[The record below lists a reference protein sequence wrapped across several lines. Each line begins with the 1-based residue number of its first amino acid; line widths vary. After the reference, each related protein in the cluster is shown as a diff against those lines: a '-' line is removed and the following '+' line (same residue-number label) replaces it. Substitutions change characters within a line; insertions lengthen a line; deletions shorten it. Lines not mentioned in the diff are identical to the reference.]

1 MNIFAD
7 ESLGLFHLQSKD
19 TSYIIQLVEGYPAH
33 VYWGA
38 RLRHDDSL
46 AGALELR
53 ERASF
58 SPTPVLTRPSL
69 SLDALPQEYPQY
81 GTSDFRRPAYQV
93 QLADGTR
100 ISELKYA
107 GYTITPGKPAL
118 EGLPAVYAENEAEAQ
133 TLELTLKDDYAG
145 LTVRLLYTV
154 FADHNAITRS
164 VRFEHNGEAPLR
176 LEQALSASVDF
187 ADSSYDTLH
196 LSGAWAR
203 ERHVQRRP
211 LTPGAALSL
220 ESRRGSSSHQTNPF
234 IALLRHGADEDQGD
248 VYGFSLVYSG
258 SFAATAEVEQFGQ
271 TRVSIGINPFDFSWL
286 LEPGQ
291 SFQTPEAV
299 LVYSGE
305 GLGGMSR
312 TYHRLYRTRLCR
324 GVHRDQARPILVNN
338 WEATYFDFDADK
350 IATIAKA
357 AGPLGIEL
365 FVLDDGWFGR
375 RDKDNSSL
383 GDWFEDRRKLPEG
396 LADLAGRVNKEG
408 VQFGLWVEPEM
419 VSPDSE
425 LYRKHPDWCLHAA
438 GRRRTEGRNQLIL
451 DLSRPEVCDYLY
463 ETLSAVFS
471 SAPIRYIKW
480 DMNRNMTE
488 IASAKASP
496 ERQKETAHR
505 YMLGLYNLLERLTSR
520 FPDILFESCSGGGGR
535 FDPGILFYMPQTW
548 TSDNTD
554 AVERLAIQYGT
565 SIVYPASSMGAH
577 VSDVPNHQVDRIT
590 TLATRGDVA
599 MSGNFGYELDLTKF
613 TEAEKDLATRQ
624 IAQYKEIRTLV
635 QQGDMYRLLSPF
647 EGSGD
652 TAWMFVSEDKTEAFV
667 AYFRVLAIPNPP
679 ISRLTLKGLNPEL
692 DYVIETGAKGS
703 NGHVH
708 GGAEASAPADGVS
721 SAPFQPAFDGT
732 PLGGDRLMRI
742 GLVVSDLRGD
752 YASCTYRLRAVQR

>member
-7 ESLGLFHLQSKD
+7 ETLGLFHLQSKD
-19 TSYIIQLVEGYPAH
+19 TSYIIQLADGYPSH

-38 RLRHDDSL
+38 RLRHDNSL
-46 AGALELR
+46 TGALELR
-53 ERASF
+53 ERSSF
-58 SPTPVLTRPSL
+58 SPTPVPSKPTL

-107 GYTITPGKPAL
+107 GYVITPGKPAL
-118 EGLPAVYAENEAEAQ
+118 EGLPAVYAENDSEAK

-145 LTVRLLYTV
+145 LTVKLLYTV
-154 FADHNAITRS
+154 FAGHSAIARS
-164 VRFEHNGEAPLR
+164 VRFEHNGTAPLR

-187 ADSSYDTLH
+187 ADSAFDTLH

-211 LTPGAALSL
+211 LTTGAALSL

-234 IALLRHGADEDQGD
+234 LAVLRSGADEDQGD

-271 TRVSIGINPFDFSWL
+271 TRVSIGMNPFDFSWL

-305 GLGGMSR
+305 GIGGMSR

-338 WEATYFDFDADK
+338 WEATYFDFNADK
-350 IATIAKA
+350 IAAIAKE

-365 FVLDDGWFGR
+365 FVLDDGWFGK

-396 LADLAGRVNKEG
+396 LADLAGRVNNEG
-408 VQFGLWVEPEM
+408 LQFGLWVEPEM
-419 VSPDSE
+419 VSPDSD
-425 LYRKHPDWCLHAA
+425 LYRKHPDWCLHAE
-438 GRRRTEGRNQLIL
+438 GRRRTEARNQLIL

-463 ETLSAVFS
+463 ETLSNVFS
-471 SAPIRYIKW
+471 SAPITYVKW

-488 IASAKASP
+488 IASAGTSP
-496 ERQKETAHR
+496 DRQKETAHR

-535 FDPGILFYMPQTW
+535 FDPGMLFYMPQTW

-554 AVERLAIQYGT
+554 AIERLAIQYGT
-565 SIVYPASSMGAH
+565 SIVYPASTMGSH
-577 VSDVPNHQVDRIT
+577 VSAVPNHQVDRIT
-590 TLATRGDVA
+590 SLAIRGDVA

-613 TEAEKDLATRQ
+613 TGAEKELAAKQ
-624 IAQYKEIRTLV
+624 VAQYKEIRTLV
-635 QQGDMYRLLSPF
+635 QQGDMYRLQSPF
-647 EGSGD
+647 DGNGD

-667 AYFRVLAIPNPP
+667 AYFRVLAKPNAA
-679 ISRLTLKGLNPEL
+679 ISRLMLKGLNPEL
-692 DYVIETGAKGS
+692 DYVIETGAAEAGTH
-703 NGHVH
+703 GH
-708 GGAEASAPADGVS
+708 GDTEASASAEGES
-721 SAPFQPAFDGT
+721 SAPFTAAFDGT

-752 YASCTYRLRAVQR
+752 FASITYRLRAAQR

>member
-1 MNIFAD
+1 MNIYAD
-7 ESLGLFHLQSKD
+7 ATLGLFHLQSKD
-19 TSYIIQLVEGYPAH
+19 TSYIIKLVEGYPAH

-38 RLRHDDSL
+38 KLRHNNNL
-46 AGALELR
+46 AGVLALR

-58 SPTPVLTRPSL
+58 SPTPLPGKPSL

-81 GTSDFRRPAYQV
+81 GSGDFRRPAYQV

-100 ISELKYA
+100 ISELKYV
-107 GYTITPGKPAL
+107 GYVITPGKPAL
-118 EGLPAVYAENEAEAQ
+118 EGLPAVYAESESEAQ

-154 FADHNAITRS
+154 FADHSAITRS
-164 VRFEHNGEAPLR
+164 VRFEHRGDAPLR
-176 LEQALSASVDF
+176 LEQALSATVDF
-187 ADSSYDTLH
+187 ADSDYDTLH

-220 ESRRGSSSHQTNPF
+220 ESRRGSSSHQANPF
-234 IALLRHGADEDQGD
+234 LALLRPGADEDHGD

-258 SFAATAEVEQFGQ
+258 SFSATADVEQFGQ

-324 GVHRDQARPILVNN
+324 GVYRDQARPILVNN

-375 RDKDNSSL
+375 RDKDDSSL

-408 VQFGLWVEPEM
+408 LQFGLWVEPEM
-419 VSPDSE
+419 ISPDSE
-425 LYRKHPDWCLHAA
+425 LYRKHPDWCLHAP

-463 ETLSAVFS
+463 ETLSTVFS
-471 SAPIRYIKW
+471 SAPISYVKW

-488 IASAKASP
+488 IASANARP
-496 ERQKETAHR
+496 ERQQETAHR

-535 FDPGILFYMPQTW
+535 FDPGMLFYMPQTW

-577 VSDVPNHQVDRIT
+577 VSAVPNHQVDRIT
-590 TLATRGDVA
+590 SLAIRGDVA

-613 TEAEKDLATRQ
+613 SESESRLAARQ

-635 QQGDMYRLLSPF
+635 QQGEMYRLLSPF
-647 EGSGD
+647 EGSGE
-652 TAWMFVSEDKTEAFV
+652 TAWMFVSEDQTEAFV
-667 AYFRVLAIPNPP
+667 AYFRVLAKPNPP
-679 ISRLTLKGLNPEL
+679 ISRLTLRGLNPEL
-692 DYVIETGAKGS
+692 NYVLETGAADSSGQ
-703 NGHVH
+703 GH
-708 GGAEASAPADGVS
+708 GASEAPAADEGHGE
-721 SAPFQPAFDGT
+721 APFQTAFGGT
-732 PLGGDRLMRI
+732 ALGGDFLMHM